1 MKRLLYTIINLFILV
16 GCHQDNIELSQQPPT
31 DGEKVTISLSVQ
43 IPEAQSAMSRAF
55 NDDGSNIDKLCLVV
69 FNENNYLSEVAWAY
83 DLKYTPTDYT
93 AAEDEVCF
101 KVNLKP
107 SGSKRYIHFIAYQND
122 ATESAPDEL
131 TTQLNNIQ
139 YGAEATIMSALNV
152 SGIKDAYWQRLELAE
167 IRDNDDTKAAMRRV
181 PLVRNFAKI
190 TVTNSAANFA
200 ITQIAVVTPP
210 SKGSIVPY
218 FDGDFAVFNDAKAPR
233 LYETILGTG
242 YNGYSPSD
250 YLPNNNELGQTV
262 AWGENAT
269 SVSTYLYERNQRTN
283 TDKLTY
289 LLIAGEYNGGDVSYY
304 KLDLVDANGDRYN
317 ILRNFNYNVRIES
330 VVGNGLS
337 YDDAL
342 ANAPGNNI
350 SGSVE
355 AQNFLNI
362 SDGTGQL
369 FVSYVKKTIVSDDAV
384 TLMYKYIP
392 NLNTDND
399 NDGNP
404 DVNNAEVTITPQVKT
419 SDNVFA
425 LKASG
430 INGYDIVQS
439 STDETGENA
448 GWRTITIKANK
459 PGDNPIT
466 QMLTLKGGSL
476 QRTIT
481 YTLREAY
488 NLIADCDEVVNRQM
502 NSEMKVY
509 IYIPTDLP
517 DYIFPLTFFI
527 EADKR
532 SIYPDA
538 AKDNNNM
545 YTSFGP
551 SNNEHRTENTF
562 GFDKELSL
570 SDYDDLETETI
581 DGVTYKKITCHF
593 LTNIDESASDIY
605 VYNELFNLGQCSF
618 TNPAFIEITGSTLVD
633 NTLTWYVGDNADN
646 SGKSLTVTV
655 TPANVVY
662 SLNTLSNFNVTKSK
676 DEKTLT
682 ITPNNDAVNEEGKIV
697 DVNDEDLVLTTTDGT
712 ATAKV
717 KLQIIEKPVESTV
730 YLTMKYT
737 NWRGTETITSGTIST
752 SVSDNTITASFGTYN
767 SSKGWPLT
775 IKNASA
781 ETKATITFSYYYY
794 NATVNIKDLLNG
806 TVKEVTMD

>member
-1 MKRLLYTIINLFILV
+1 MKRLLYTIISLFILV

-55 NDDGSNIDKLCLVV
+55 NDDGSNIDTLCLVV

-93 AAEDEVCF
+93 AAEGEVCF
-101 KVNLKP
+101 KVDLKP
-107 SGSKRYIHFIAYQND
+107 SASTRYIHFIAYQND
-122 ATESAPDEL
+122 DVADTEYIEDEL

-152 SGIKDAYWQRLELAE
+152 SGTKDAYWQRLKLAE
-167 IRDNDDTKAAMRRV
+167 IRDNDETKAAMRRI

-210 SKGSIVPY
+210 SKGSIAPY
-218 FDGDFAVFNDAKAPR
+218 FDGDFAVFNDEKNPL
-233 LYETILGTG
+233 LYETILSTG

-250 YLPNNNELGQTV
+250 YLPNNNVLGPEV
-262 AWGENAT
+262 AWTENAT

-289 LLIAGEYNGGDVSYY
+289 LLIAGKYNGGNVTYY
-304 KLDLVDANGDRYN
+304 KLDLVNANGDRYN
-317 ILRNFNYNVRIES
+317 ILRNFNYNVTITS
-330 VVGNGLS
+330 VVGDGLS

-404 DVNNAEVTITPQVKT
+404 DVNNAAVTLTPQVKT

-425 LKASG
+425 SKASG

-448 GWRTITIKANK
+448 GWRTITIKPNK
-459 PGDNPIT
+459 PGDNPLT
-466 QMLTLKGGSL
+466 QTLTLKGGSL

-488 NLIADCDEVVNRQM
+488 NLIAQCTEEVSDEM
-502 NSEMKVY
+502 NSEMEVY

-570 SDYDDLETETI
+570 SDYDKLEPETI
-581 DGVTYKKITCHF
+581 NGVTYKKITCHF

-605 VYNELFNLGQCSF
+605 VYNELFNLGLCSF
-618 TNPAFIEITGSTLVD
+618 TNPAS
-633 NTLTWYVGDNADN
+633 
-646 SGKSLTVTV
+646 
-655 TPANVVY
+655 
-662 SLNTLSNFNVTKSK
+662 
-676 DEKTLT
+676 
-682 ITPNNDAVNEEGKIV
+682 
-697 DVNDEDLVLTTTDGT
+697 
-712 ATAKV
+712 
-717 KLQIIEKPVESTV
+717 
-730 YLTMKYT
+730 
-737 NWRGTETITSGTIST
+737 
-752 SVSDNTITASFGTYN
+752 
-767 SSKGWPLT
+767 
-775 IKNASA
+775 
-781 ETKATITFSYYYY
+781 
-794 NATVNIKDLLNG
+794 
-806 TVKEVTMD
+806 

>member
-107 SGSKRYIHFIAYQND
+107 SGSTRYIHFIAYQND
-122 ATESAPDEL
+122 DVADTEDIEDEL

-152 SGIKDAYWQRLELAE
+152 SGTKDAYWQRLELPE
-167 IRDNDDTKAAMRRV
+167 IRNNDETKNAMRRV

-190 TVTNSAANFA
+190 TVTNNAGNFA
-200 ITQIAVVTPP
+200 ITRIAVVTPP
-210 SKGSIVPY
+210 SKGSIAPY

-233 LYETILGTG
+233 SYETILGTG

-289 LLIAGEYNGGDVSYY
+289 LLIEGEYNGGDVTYY
-304 KLDLVDANGDRYN
+304 KLDLVNANGDRYN
-317 ILRNFNYNVRIES
+317 ILRNFNYEVTITS
-330 VVGNGLS
+330 VVGDGLS
-337 YDDAL
+337 YENAL

-404 DVNNAEVTITPQVKT
+404 DVNNAAVTITPQVKT

-425 LKASG
+425 SKASG

-448 GWRTITIKANK
+448 GWRTITIKPNK
-459 PGDNPIT
+459 PGDNPLT
-466 QMLTLKGGSL
+466 QTLTLKRGSL

-488 NLIADCDEVVNRQM
+488 NLIAQCTEEVSDEM
-502 NSEMKVY
+502 NSEMEVY

-538 AKDNNNM
+538 AKDNM

-551 SNNEHRTENTF
+551 SNNEDRTENTF

-570 SDYDDLETETI
+570 SDYNNLKPETI

-605 VYNELFNLGQCSF
+605 VYNELFNLGTCDF
-618 TNPAFIEITGSTLVD
+618 TNITMKEFTTSWTNLDRYGSERTD
-633 NTLTWYVGDNADN
+633 GTFNFTTENAADE
-646 SGKSLTVTV
+646 VTV
-655 TPANVVY
+655 TIKDGEETIYSDTHSGSTSYTINNITTTSWGNNIVVTLAANGYTTETVTITRNKLVIPAGKLQQSVTDETIRISTDSGKNTNGTAIEIPSNSDQVITMSELSKDTKLY
-662 SLNTLSNFNVTKSK
+662 FKYRTGFSYGLGNTYKYHMSSAYTAGTLSS
-676 DEKTLT
+676 
-682 ITPNNDAVNEEGKIV
+682 P
-697 DVNDEDLVLTTTDGT
+697 
-712 ATAKV
+712 
-717 KLQIIEKPVESTV
+717 
-730 YLTMKYT
+730 
-737 NWRGTETITSGTIST
+737 TETIT
-752 SVSDNTITASFGTYN
+752 
-767 SSKGWPLT
+767 
-775 IKNASA
+775 
-781 ETKATITFSYYYY
+781 
-794 NATVNIKDLLNG
+794 
-806 TVKEVTMD
+806 

>member
-1 MKRLLYTIINLFILV
+1 MKRLLYTIISLFILV

-69 FNENNYLSEVAWAY
+69 FNENNYLSEVAWAE
-83 DLKYTPTDYT
+83 DYT
-93 AAEDEVCF
+93 AEKDEVCF

-107 SGSKRYIHFIAYQND
+107 SGSTRYIHFIAYKND
-122 ATESAPDEL
+122 DVADTEDIKDEL

-152 SGIKDAYWQRLELAE
+152 SGTKDAYWQRLELPE
-167 IRDNDDTKAAMRRV
+167 IRNNDETKNAMRRV

-190 TVTNSAANFA
+190 TVTNNAGNFA
-200 ITQIAVVTPP
+200 ITRIAVVTPP
-210 SKGSIVPY
+210 SKGSIAPY

-233 LYETILGTG
+233 SYETILGTG

-289 LLIAGEYNGGDVSYY
+289 LLIAGRYNGGEVSYY

-317 ILRNFNYNVRIES
+317 ILRNFNYEVTITS
-330 VVGNGLS
+330 VVGDGLS
-337 YDDAL
+337 YENAL

-404 DVNNAEVTITPQVKT
+404 DVKNAAVTITPQVKT

-425 LKASG
+425 SKASG

-448 GWRTITIKANK
+448 GWRTITIKPNK
-459 PGDNPIT
+459 PGDNPLT
-466 QMLTLKGGSL
+466 QILTLKGGSL

-488 NLIADCDEVVNRQM
+488 NLIAQCTEEVSDEM
-502 NSEMKVY
+502 NSEMEVY

-538 AKDNNNM
+538 AKDNM

-551 SNNEHRTENTF
+551 SNNEDRTENTF

-570 SDYDDLETETI
+570 SDYDDLDTETI
-581 DGVTYKKITCHF
+581 YGVTYKKITCHF

-605 VYNELFNLGQCSF
+605 VYNELFNLGKCKF
-618 TNPAFIEITGSTLVD
+618 E
-633 NTLTWYVGDNADN
+633 
-646 SGKSLTVTV
+646 
-655 TPANVVY
+655 
-662 SLNTLSNFNVTKSK
+662 NVT
-676 DEKTLT
+676 
-682 ITPNNDAVNEEGKIV
+682 
-697 DVNDEDLVLTTTDGT
+697 
-712 ATAKV
+712 
-717 KLQIIEKPVESTV
+717 LQEF
-730 YLTMKYT
+730 
-737 NWRGTETITSGTIST
+737 TETSIST
-752 SVSDNTITASFGTYN
+752 SIVGIEQTVTYSFKTETDANVTINIIEGNQRTTVTKEVKGNLKNEFTYKTQTWGQGIEIILSAYGYLPTTMEGRRTLIIPVQNLKATNIRESYNNYVSGVSISDVSVYADSNHSQLIGTIKFNSDGNMSSDLTLDVTGLNDDNHLYFTYTATEWKIMSS
-767 SSKGWPLT
+767 SSKT
-775 IKNASA
+775 YSTN
-781 ETKATITFSYYYY
+781 ATIRDILKEDGIKLTF
-794 NATVNIKDLLNG
+794 V
-806 TVKEVTMD
+806 EQ